1 MFNQV
6 FVLDLKGKVLVAR
19 NYRGELDSNVIDKFM
34 PLLMERGKK
43 ILKSSRMTH
52 NIKNYLIKIFR
63 GGRQP

>member
-43 ILKSSRMTH
+43 KLTEMPAMTH
-52 NIKNYLIKIFR
+52 KNN
-63 GGRQP
+63 